1 MSKSLTAEEH
11 MLQTFVRK
19 AGQASAVVEFRPDMD
34 SVLDYALDICLKK
47 DSRDVL
53 VSEDSSQSS
62 PAGEKIIAAPGLE
75 DKFVHR
81 LKEMCVSNAVRLVT
95 SGLNHYPGGIDLG
108 LTHADW
114 GIAETGT
121 LVVNTDSEDKRL
133 AGMLSEIH
141 VNILPESRIVADSFD
156 LENQLGKRF
165 ASAPAYTS
173 FITGPSR
180 TADIERV
187 LTLGVH
193 GPLQL
198 HILILRGA

>member
-1 MSKSLTAEEH
+1 
-11 MLQTFVRK
+11 
-19 AGQASAVVEFRPDMD
+19 VVEFFPDMQ
-34 SVLDYALDICLKK
+34 STLAFALDLCLKK
-47 DSRDVL
+47 DIRDVFA
-53 VSEDSSQSS
+53 SEDPSRSS

-75 DKFVHR
+75 DEYVHR
-81 LKEMCVSNAVRLVT
+81 LSEMCASNAVRVLT
-95 SGLNHYPGGIDLG
+95 SGLNHHPGGIDLG

-133 AGMLSEIH
+133 AGMISEVH
-141 VNILPESRIVADSFD
+141 VNILPESRIMADSFD
-156 LENQLGKRF
+156 LEKRLGKCF

-180 TADIERV
+180 TADIERE

-193 GPLQL
+193 GPLEL
-198 HILILRGA
+198 YILILRGA